1 MAGFI
6 RANCRILKA
15 LVQYVDRRL
24 RVKSLCTLYKKF
36 YNWRRDCWQLIN
48 RNWWRTVSNWQILR
62 ERMSVF
68 SKFVAP
74 STLTSISAVDGL
86 TSKDI
91 WARKSC
97 WLFMGSVMRWKCS
110 QNMLNMVFVGW
121 VFHSFVSEAVYV
133 PLERV
138 MTASAILLF
147 FFCLSICLL
156 CPIPIF
162 LSLSYFVFVL

>member
-1 MAGFI
+1 MWTEGYVWSHCVHYI
-6 RANCRILKA
+6 RIL
-15 LVQYVDRRL
+15 
-24 RVKSLCTLYKKF
+24 
-36 YNWRRDCWQLIN
+36 YNWRRACWQLIN
-48 RNWWRTVSNWQILR
+48 RDWWRTVSNWQILK

-97 WLFMGSVMRWKCS
+97 WLVMGSVMRWKCS

-138 MTASAILLF
+138 MTASEILLF
-147 FFCLSICLL
+147 FFCLSICLF
-156 CPIPIF
+156 CPTPIF
-162 LSLSYFVFVL
+162 PSLSYFVFVL